1 MKITV
6 QIIIMAM
13 LLLTSKVAT
22 AAMVDGGFVIV
33 TNGGF
38 SGSYNIFGNGFAG
51 NGSIFAGGGGWY
63 PFINCRSGCPSG
75 TVSMTEGRVSGG
87 DLEGS
92 HYFHFNG
99 PNVIITQGLVFAD
112 FWFDGIFCLSG
123 PPNCKPL
130 GMLPITGSGQVQIE
144 VVVDSIFPD
153 PNRVRVNSLTY
164 TFNQTSNNQTPE
176 PSFAPMIA
184 LGLLGLASAKHLRRL
199 LW

>member
-6 QIIIMAM
+6 QIIMMAM

-22 AAMVDGGFVIV
+22 AAIVDGGFVIV

-87 DLEGS
+87 DLEGN

-99 PNVIITQGLVFAD
+99 PT
-112 FWFDGIFCLSG
+112 
-123 PPNCKPL
+123 
-130 GMLPITGSGQVQIE
+130 
-144 VVVDSIFPD
+144 
-153 PNRVRVNSLTY
+153 
-164 TFNQTSNNQTPE
+164 
-176 PSFAPMIA
+176 
-184 LGLLGLASAKHLRRL
+184 
-199 LW
+199 